1 MKNFK
6 DGSKGGFRGGSKPFG
21 SAQGK
26 SFGGGQGG
34 FEKKSW
40 GGSKSSAYGA
50 DRDRQMFKAVCAGCG
65 KPCEVPFRPTGDKP
79 VFCSDCFSKKRDE
92 GGERREERTERR
104 DYGDRAPKRD
114 FGDRHA
120 PRPDAKPAYSPA
132 LSNDETKKQLM
143 EIGMKL
149 DRLINAVERM
159 TAPKPEV
166 KKAEVEVATPKKVV
180 AKKVVAKKEGV
191 KKAVP
196 VAAKKKVATKK
207 K

>member
-6 DGSKGGFRGGSKPFG
+6 DGKREGGFRGGNK
-21 SAQGK
+21 
-26 SFGGGQGG
+26 GG

-40 GGSKSSAYGA
+40 GGAKSGGYGA

-92 GGERREERTERR
+92 GGEHREERTERR
-104 DYGDRAPKRD
+104 DYSDRAPKRD

-132 LSNDETKKQLM
+132 PSNDETKKQLM

-159 TAPKPEV
+159 TAPKAEP
-166 KKAEVEVATPKKVV
+166 KKVEVETPAPKKVV
-180 AKKVVAKKEGV
+180 AKKVVAKKEVV
-191 KKAVP
+191 KKVAP
-196 VAAKKKVATKK
+196 AAKKKVASKK

>member
-6 DGSKGGFRGGSKPFG
+6 DGSKGGFRGGSK
-21 SAQGK
+21 
-26 SFGGGQGG
+26 GG

-104 DYGDRAPKRD
+104 DYSDRAPKRD

-132 LSNDETKKQLM
+132 PSNDETKKQLA
-143 EIGMKL
+143 EITMKL
-149 DRLINAVERM
+149 DRLISAVEKM
-159 TAPKPEV
+159 ATPKPEM
-166 KKAEVEVATPKKVV
+166 KKAEVETPAPKKVI
-180 AKKVVAKKEGV
+180 AKKEVV
-191 KKAVP
+191 KKAAP
-196 VAAKKKVATKK
+196 SAAKKKTAPKK